1 MFSLGLDLILM
12 GNFLVRL
19 LLAFQQQHLLSACKD
34 VDTVLGSGSE
44 KRKCVQ

>member
-12 GNFLVRL
+12 GDFLLRL
-19 LLAFQQQHLLSACKD
+19 LLAFQQQRLLSAYKD
-34 VDTVLGSGSE
+34 IDTVLGSGSE